1 MPRPRRLYKE
11 KDSGKYY
18 YIINGKRKYVKVPEG
33 VSSKKLAQI
42 NIKNIIKLPSTRR
55 RRPGTLRQPKF
66 GQKIASSLEKSE
78 QGGLPLYVFKTG
90 KKIKTLDDIARESDD
105 TSVDKLTKLLLK
117 GIKAVPSSSKISA
130 TIATQTPSTSEVGS
144 QTTAK
149 VTTKPKRTIGQPFR
163 PTDMESKEDDR
174 MGESKEAEPRKPRK
188 QRIQVSDAELIKV
201 IGEVDRIGAVN
212 LNNVRGYLDEFYG
225 KEQYTGITENK
236 FNKAIKKYEE
246 LAYSTPLN
254 YPPPSMS
261 MPPPPPR
268 PPSRVTTLSDINP
281 YETSTEAGNFVRQL
295 MKQGGVKTA
304 ETETETEVEGA
315 GYDGDGLFN
324 DEIEKI
330 AKKRIK
336 DYVPVIASDQLNELP
351 KYVGRGD
358 TRFGFVINTNPSTSD
373 GSGEDGMRPGH
384 WMAVFINNEDDY
396 PSIEFFDPLAEGK
409 MPDDLIRMCRRI
421 AVKMNPEMMFKYK
434 QNMLR
439 RQSKLTSNCGWHAV
453 KFLDDR
459 YNGVPFSQA
468 TGYDDYMDSLNNAP
482 DGSRDGEKQIASYI
496 KKYESYI

>member
-11 KDSGKYY
+11 KDKGKYY
-18 YIINGKRKYVKVPEG
+18 YIINGKKKYVKVPDG
-33 VSSKKLAQI
+33 VSSKDLARI
-42 NIKNIIKLPSTRR
+42 NIQNIIKLPSSQRIKNQR
-55 RRPGTLRQPKF
+55 GLRQPKF
-66 GQKIASSLEKSE
+66 GKKIASSLQKDEKS
-78 QGGLPLYVFKTG
+78 GLPLYVFKPK
-90 KKIKTLDDIARESDD
+90 KKIKTLEDLAKESDD
-105 TSVDKLTKLLLK
+105 TSVEKLSKLLLK
-117 GIKAVPSSSKISA
+117 GIEAIPSSSKIPP
-130 TIATQTPSTSEVGS
+130 TISSITDTPAKLVFIESEKE
-144 QTTAK
+144 QE
-149 VTTKPKRTIGQPFR
+149 KPKKSRGRTKGSTQIRESGRSIAQRIFKKKKGQP
-163 PTDMESKEDDR
+163 
-174 MGESKEAEPRKPRK
+174 
-188 QRIQVSDAELIKV
+188 
-201 IGEVDRIGAVN
+201 
-212 LNNVRGYLDEFYG
+212 
-225 KEQYTGITENK
+225 ITETDVINEAK
-236 FNKAIKKYEE
+236 TAVKSTGQQMPEPDEKTIKDAIDTYSKMVKANEDLK
-246 LAYSTPLN
+246 A
-254 YPPPSMS
+254 

-268 PPSRVTTLSDINP
+268 KPKLQITD
-281 YETSTEAGNFVRQL
+281 TEATTVTEIEDPMYRKGERQTAM
-295 MKQGGVKTA
+295 MKG
-304 ETETETEVEGA
+304 ETETDIEGF
-315 GYDGDGLFN
+315 GYNGDGLYN

-421 AVKMNPEMMFKYK
+421 AIKMNPEMMFKYK

-459 YNGVPFSQA
+459 YNGVPFSEA
-468 TGYDDYMDSLNNAP
+468 TGYDDYMENLSNVP
-482 DGSRDGEKQIASYI
+482 DGSKDGEKEIASYI